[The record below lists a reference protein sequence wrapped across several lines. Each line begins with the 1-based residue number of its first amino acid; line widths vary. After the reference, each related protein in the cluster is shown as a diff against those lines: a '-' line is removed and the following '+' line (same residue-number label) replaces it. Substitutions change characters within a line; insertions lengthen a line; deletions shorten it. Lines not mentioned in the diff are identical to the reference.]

1 MRAGAAFALLVLAA
15 TTASCAATT
24 YDTSISTG
32 SLAPTTTVLPTGSA
46 AVLLPM
52 LVTDASQLSAVIVD
66 AGDKF
71 AIVERIEALWAAVR
85 DEVTAKDRDIATEI
99 GAEIAK
105 GRTAARLNR
114 PGAADKVYRNLT
126 ALVQAYLTAA

>member
-1 MRAGAAFALLVLAA
+1 MRAGATVGLLVLAA
-15 TTASCAATT
+15 STASCAATT

-52 LVTDASQLSAVIVD
+52 LVTDAGQLSAVIVN

-85 DEVTAKDRDIATEI
+85 DEVSAKDRDIAIEI
-99 GAEIAK
+99 AAEIAK

-126 ALVQAYLTAA
+126 ALVQAYLTTA

>member
-1 MRAGAAFALLVLAA
+1 VRAGTPLALLVLAA
-15 TTASCAATT
+15 STASCAATT
-24 YDTSISTG
+24 YDITISTG
-32 SLAPTTTVLPTGSA
+32 TPAPTTTVLPTGSA

-52 LVTDASQLSAVIVD
+52 LLTDAGQLSAVIVD

-85 DEVTAKDRDIATEI
+85 DEVTAKDREIAIEI
-99 GAEIAK
+99 EAEIAK

-114 PGAADKVYRNLT
+114 PGAADKVYRDLT
-126 ALVQAYLTAA
+126 ALVQAYLAAA

>member
-1 MRAGAAFALLVLAA
+1 M
-15 TTASCAATT
+15 
-24 YDTSISTG
+24 
-32 SLAPTTTVLPTGSA
+32 
-46 AVLLPM
+46 LLPM
-52 LVTDASQLSAVIVD
+52 LVTDAAQLSAVIVD

-85 DEVTAKDRDIATEI
+85 DEVTAKDRDIAIEI

-126 ALVQAYLTAA
+126 ALVQAYLAAA